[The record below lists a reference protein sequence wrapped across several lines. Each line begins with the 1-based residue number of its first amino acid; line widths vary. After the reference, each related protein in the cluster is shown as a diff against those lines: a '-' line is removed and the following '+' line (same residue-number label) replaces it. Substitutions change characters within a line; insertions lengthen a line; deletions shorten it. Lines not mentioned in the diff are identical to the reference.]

1 MKNKNISKE
10 RKIFLNSLN
19 CWVSNFIIEE
29 MRTDYNPDA
38 KIKYNFM
45 GTLNT
50 SDQPLPRYFEPKIT
64 KIEIGYNYNQEVF
77 NNDIIIYN
85 LDDSN
90 LSEVEFIIRGLKNI
104 KYENDKILVLI
115 SNIMTWAKTPLKIRT
130 KEEMEKEGFDEE
142 EFFEFKEEEI
152 KKEEEEEKK
161 KKMKKI
167 IMKKMK

>member
-1 MKNKNISKE
+1 MKNKNIVSKE
-10 RKIFLNSLN
+10 RKIFLNSMN
-19 CWVSNFIIEE
+19 SWVSNFIIEE

-38 KIKYNFM
+38 RIKYNFM
-45 GTLNT
+45 GTLN
-50 SDQPLPRYFEPKIT
+50 SSAQPLPKYFEPKIT

-90 LSEVEFIIRGLKNI
+90 LAEVEFIIRGLKNI
-104 KYENDKILVLI
+104 KYESDKILILI

-142 EFFEFKEEEI
+142 EFIEYKEDNFYYNQCFN
-152 KKEEEEEKK
+152 
-161 KKMKKI
+161 
-167 IMKKMK
+167 